1 MTLCLEVSPGCK
13 STVTERCHKREHSH
27 LCLERLNFS
36 SGLHDLDSSTRN
48 GGNPALIDSRDF
60 RPHRAIHTAEVA
72 LTRKATRAPAKQS
85 VSDTISVLSGRLSSA
100 TLLEDRRAAILGL
113 RSFAKDF
120 PATVASGALRSL
132 IGSLSNDGED
142 VDTVKVV
149 LETLLMLFN
158 PNQDSPEASDEIVL
172 WLADEFTQRQD
183 NITLLLD
190 FLEEADFYSRL
201 YSLQLLTAILSAR
214 AERTEEC
221 VLTAPLG
228 ISRLVAVLDDQRDA
242 IRNEAITLLT
252 FLTPS
257 SADIQKLVAFENAF
271 DRLFSIIALDGSLA
285 DGSRVVEDCLILLA
299 NLLRANASNQSLF
312 RESGGVKH
320 LATLLQGVLQGQAA
334 MADDVA
340 GWVRAQRGRNIY
352 ALLAVVRLLLVHGA
366 VGTAQNQLALWQH
379 GLLYHALRLSFS
391 AAVQTPVKAEA
402 LVTCA
407 DIIKGNTTLQESF
420 AQLQV
425 PSPLSQPSSGA
436 RDGGGPDRDSE
447 VYVIDGLLD
456 LTLAV
461 SANDMFDVRI
471 AACDCLKAYF
481 FDHAEIRLHFLK
493 RAIEGYKTG
502 LDETANVLAVLLRP
516 NNDDA
521 IVNPYRPW
529 FAAIITFHLLFNNPE
544 AKRLAMAVTE
554 GDAEDGEEIVTSI
567 QSVAAHLLSGLGR
580 EQDSRVATGYLIL
593 LLGWMFED
601 LEAVNDFLAEGSN
614 IQGLIQVVVRPGPA
628 DEIIQ
633 GLCVMILGE
642 IYEFSTKDSPIPR
655 ASLHAILLSRL
666 GKEKFIDRLSRLRTN
681 PFMRDFEV
689 LPQKLDPSSPGR
701 LPEVFFDITFVDF
714 FKDNYSR
721 LLRAI
726 DREPGLEI
734 PVSANG
740 VQQGISRD
748 LVDSLRAQLKEKSKA
763 LDELHMASTTLERQ
777 LGQEQADHRK
787 SRENAAV
794 DLAKVNATIDAVQRD
809 HAAELDKLR
818 QQLAS
823 EQAEHARQLKQATQ
837 SKEVEL
843 EAGRRKLVSIQEDCK
858 RQIEY
863 TKKMSEAELDRKLR
877 RKMASLGDDHEKQL
891 SKASKAAEV
900 EVDRLKRRADA
911 EAADLRATISR
922 LEVDLMKTNKNKAQE
937 LHTLQEE
944 HAAQLALTQQQSL
957 AKLEKQIDLAEES
970 ASKCARLEKE
980 LDETRQD
987 GLKIAANL
995 AEITDA
1001 KQAIQT
1007 ELDDLLMVFAD
1018 LEDKVSKYK
1027 ARLRKI
1033 GQEVSDGEDEESEDE
1048 SEDGQGQSDY
1058 DGESEDEAGN
1068 GQVTASRKTA

>member
-1 MTLCLEVSPGCK
+1 
-13 STVTERCHKREHSH
+13 
-27 LCLERLNFS
+27 
-36 SGLHDLDSSTRN
+36 
-48 GGNPALIDSRDF
+48 
-60 RPHRAIHTAEVA
+60 
-72 LTRKATRAPAKQS
+72 
-85 VSDTISVLSGRLSSA
+85 
-100 TLLEDRRAAILGL
+100 
-113 RSFAKDF
+113 
-120 PATVASGALRSL
+120 
-132 IGSLSNDGED
+132 
-142 VDTVKVV
+142 
-149 LETLLMLFN
+149 
-158 PNQDSPEASDEIVL
+158 
-172 WLADEFTQRQD
+172 
-183 NITLLLD
+183 
-190 FLEEADFYSRL
+190 
-201 YSLQLLTAILSAR
+201 
-214 AERTEEC
+214 
-221 VLTAPLG
+221 
-228 ISRLVAVLDDQRDA
+228 
-242 IRNEAITLLT
+242 
-252 FLTPS
+252 
-257 SADIQKLVAFENAF
+257 
-271 DRLFSIIALDGSLA
+271 
-285 DGSRVVEDCLILLA
+285 
-299 NLLRANASNQSLF
+299 
-312 RESGGVKH
+312 
-320 LATLLQGVLQGQAA
+320 
-334 MADDVA
+334 
-340 GWVRAQRGRNIY
+340 
-352 ALLAVVRLLLVHGA
+352 
-366 VGTAQNQLALWQH
+366 
-379 GLLYHALRLSFS
+379 
-391 AAVQTPVKAEA
+391 
-402 LVTCA
+402 
-407 DIIKGNTTLQESF
+407 
-420 AQLQV
+420 
-425 PSPLSQPSSGA
+425 
-436 RDGGGPDRDSE
+436 
-447 VYVIDGLLD
+447 
-456 LTLAV
+456 
-461 SANDMFDVRI
+461 MFDVRI

-516 NNDDA
+516 YNDDA

-544 AKRLAMAVTE
+544 AKSLAMAVTE

-628 DEIIQ
+628 DEIVQ
-633 GLCVMILGE
+633 GLCAMILGE

-681 PFMRDFEV
+681 PLMRDFEV

-726 DREPGLEI
+726 DRDPGLEI

-748 LVDSLRAQLKEKSKA
+748 LVDSLRAQLGEKSKA

-794 DLAKVNATIDAVQRD
+794 DIAKVNAAVEAVRRD
-809 HAAELDKLR
+809 HAAELDKMR

-823 EQAEHARQLKQATQ
+823 EQAEHARQLKQAIQ

-843 EAGRRKLVSIQEDCK
+843 EAERRKLVSIQEDYK
-858 RQIEY
+858 RQIDY
-863 TKKMSEAELDRKLR
+863 TKKTSEAELEKLR

-891 SKASKAAEV
+891 SKASEAAEV
-900 EVDRLKRRADA
+900 EVGRLKRRADA

-944 HAAQLALTQQQSL
+944 HTARLNLTQQQSL

-970 ASKCARLEKE
+970 VSKCARLEKE
-980 LDETRQD
+980 LDETKQD

-995 AEITDA
+995 AEVTNA

-1018 LEDKVSKYK
+1018 VEDKVSKYK

-1033 GQEVSDGEDEESEDE
+1033 GLEVSDGEDEESEDE
-1048 SEDGQGQSDY
+1048 SEDGQEQSDD
-1058 DGESEDEAGN
+1058 DGESEDEAGS
-1068 GQVTASRKTA
+1068 GRVTASRKTA

>member
-1 MTLCLEVSPGCK
+1 MWDTLSSRRELLAPDRDIVPWSKMNPTKSSPGLGGTLHIDNLLICLAPARVANLR
-13 STVTERCHKREHSH
+13 SPSVAINVNTVI
-27 LCLERLNFS
+27 CLERLILS
-36 SGLHDLDSSTRN
+36 RGLHDLDSSAWN
-48 GGNPALIDSRDF
+48 GSNPALIDSRDS
-60 RPHRAIHTAEVA
+60 RPQRAIHAAKVA
-72 LTRKATRAPAKQS
+72 LTRKATRGAKAQETS
-85 VSDTISVLSGRLSSA
+85 CSPLFQQL
-100 TLLEDRRAAILGL
+100 RRNS
-113 RSFAKDF
+113 RFAKDF

-149 LETLLMLFN
+149 LETLLMLFS

-190 FLEEADFYSRL
+190 FLEGADFYSRL
-201 YSLQLLTAILSAR
+201 YSLQLLTAILAAR
-214 AERTEEC
+214 AERTEE
-221 VLTAPLG
+221 
-228 ISRLVAVLDDQRDA
+228 
-242 IRNEAITLLT
+242 
-252 FLTPS
+252 
-257 SADIQKLVAFENAF
+257 
-271 DRLFSIIALDGSLA
+271 LFSIIALDGSLA
-285 DGSRVVEDCLILLA
+285 DGGRVVEDCLILLA

-312 RESGGVKH
+312 RESGGVKN

-334 MADDVA
+334 VADDVA
-340 GWVRAQRGRNIY
+340 GWVQAQRGRNIY

-391 AAVQTPVKAEA
+391 AAVQTPVKAE
-402 LVTCA
+402 
-407 DIIKGNTTLQESF
+407 ESF

-436 RDGGGPDRDSE
+436 RDGGGPDNDPE

-516 NNDDA
+516 YNDDA

-544 AKRLAMAVTE
+544 AKSLAMAVTE

-601 LEAVNDFLAEGSN
+601 LEAVNDFLAEG
-614 IQGLIQVVVRPGPA
+614 R
-628 DEIIQ
+628 
-633 GLCVMILGE
+633 LCAMILGE
-642 IYEFSTKDSPIPR
+642 IYEFSTKDSLFPR

-681 PFMRDFEV
+681 PLMRDFEV

-721 LLRAI
+721 ILRAI
-726 DREPGLEI
+726 DRDPGLEI

-748 LVDSLRAQLKEKSKA
+748 LVDSLRAQLGEKSKA

-794 DLAKVNATIDAVQRD
+794 DIAKVNAAVDAVRRD
-809 HAAELDKLR
+809 HAAELNKMR

-823 EQAEHARQLKQATQ
+823 EQAEHARQLKQAIQ

-843 EAGRRKLVSIQEDCK
+843 EAERRKLVSVQEDYK
-858 RQIEY
+858 RQIDY
-863 TKKMSEAELDRKLR
+863 TKKTSEAELEKLR

-891 SKASKAAEV
+891 SKASEAAEV
-900 EVDRLKRRADA
+900 EVGRLKRRADA

-944 HAAQLALTQQQSL
+944 HTARLKLTQQQSL
-957 AKLEKQIDLAEES
+957 AKLEKQIDLVEES
-970 ASKCARLEKE
+970 VSKCARLEKE
-980 LDETRQD
+980 LNETRQD
-987 GLKIAANL
+987 SLKIAANL
-995 AEITDA
+995 AEVTDA

-1018 LEDKVSKYK
+1018 VEDKVSKYK

-1033 GQEVSDGEDEESEDE
+1033 GLEVSDGEDEESEDE
-1048 SEDGQGQSDY
+1048 SEDGQEQSD
-1058 DGESEDEAGN
+1058 DDVESEDEAGS
-1068 GQVTASRKTA
+1068 GRVTASRKTA

>member
-1 MTLCLEVSPGCK
+1 
-13 STVTERCHKREHSH
+13 
-27 LCLERLNFS
+27 
-36 SGLHDLDSSTRN
+36 
-48 GGNPALIDSRDF
+48 
-60 RPHRAIHTAEVA
+60 
-72 LTRKATRAPAKQS
+72 
-85 VSDTISVLSGRLSSA
+85 
-100 TLLEDRRAAILGL
+100 
-113 RSFAKDF
+113 
-120 PATVASGALRSL
+120 
-132 IGSLSNDGED
+132 
-142 VDTVKVV
+142 
-149 LETLLMLFN
+149 
-158 PNQDSPEASDEIVL
+158 
-172 WLADEFTQRQD
+172 
-183 NITLLLD
+183 
-190 FLEEADFYSRL
+190 
-201 YSLQLLTAILSAR
+201 
-214 AERTEEC
+214 
-221 VLTAPLG
+221 
-228 ISRLVAVLDDQRDA
+228 
-242 IRNEAITLLT
+242 
-252 FLTPS
+252 
-257 SADIQKLVAFENAF
+257 
-271 DRLFSIIALDGSLA
+271 
-285 DGSRVVEDCLILLA
+285 
-299 NLLRANASNQSLF
+299 
-312 RESGGVKH
+312 
-320 LATLLQGVLQGQAA
+320 
-334 MADDVA
+334 
-340 GWVRAQRGRNIY
+340 
-352 ALLAVVRLLLVHGA
+352 
-366 VGTAQNQLALWQH
+366 
-379 GLLYHALRLSFS
+379 
-391 AAVQTPVKAEA
+391 
-402 LVTCA
+402 
-407 DIIKGNTTLQESF
+407 
-420 AQLQV
+420 
-425 PSPLSQPSSGA
+425 
-436 RDGGGPDRDSE
+436 
-447 VYVIDGLLD
+447 
-456 LTLAV
+456 
-461 SANDMFDVRI
+461 MFDVRI

-516 NNDDA
+516 YNDDA

-544 AKRLAMAVTE
+544 AKSLAMAVTE

-628 DEIIQ
+628 DEIVQ
-633 GLCVMILGE
+633 GLCAMILGE

-681 PFMRDFEV
+681 PLMRDFEV

-726 DREPGLEI
+726 DRDPGLEI

-748 LVDSLRAQLKEKSKA
+748 LVDSLRAQLGEKSKA

-794 DLAKVNATIDAVQRD
+794 DIAKVNAAVEAVRRD
-809 HAAELDKLR
+809 HAAELDKMR

-823 EQAEHARQLKQATQ
+823 EQAEHARQLKQAIQ

-843 EAGRRKLVSIQEDCK
+843 EAERRKLVSIQEDYK
-858 RQIEY
+858 RQIDY
-863 TKKMSEAELDRKLR
+863 TKKTSEAELEKLR

-891 SKASKAAEV
+891 SKASEAAEV
-900 EVDRLKRRADA
+900 EVGRLKRRADA

-922 LEVDLMKTNKNKAQE
+922 LEVDLMK
-937 LHTLQEE
+937 
-944 HAAQLALTQQQSL
+944 SL

-970 ASKCARLEKE
+970 VSKCARLEKE
-980 LDETRQD
+980 LDETKQD

-995 AEITDA
+995 AEVTNA

-1018 LEDKVSKYK
+1018 VEDKVSKYK

-1033 GQEVSDGEDEESEDE
+1033 GLEVSDGEDEESEDE
-1048 SEDGQGQSDY
+1048 SEDGQEQSDD
-1058 DGESEDEAGN
+1058 DGESEDEAGS
-1068 GQVTASRKTA
+1068 GRVTASRKTA

>member
-1 MTLCLEVSPGCK
+1 MNPGCK
-13 STVTERCHKREHSH
+13 STVTERCHK
-27 LCLERLNFS
+27 
-36 SGLHDLDSSTRN
+36 
-48 GGNPALIDSRDF
+48 P
-60 RPHRAIHTAEVA
+60 
-72 LTRKATRAPAKQS
+72 PAKQS

-214 AERTEEC
+214 AERTEE
-221 VLTAPLG
+221 
-228 ISRLVAVLDDQRDA
+228 
-242 IRNEAITLLT
+242 NEAITLLT

-544 AKRLAMAVTE
+544 AKSLAMAVTE

-633 GLCVMILGE
+633 GLCAMILGE

-681 PFMRDFEV
+681 PLMRDFEV

-748 LVDSLRAQLKEKSKA
+748 LVDSLRAQLGEKSKA
-763 LDELHMASTTLERQ
+763 LDESHMASTTLERQ

-794 DLAKVNATIDAVQRD
+794 GLAKVNAAIDAVRRD

-823 EQAEHARQLKQATQ
+823 EQAENARQLKQASQ

-843 EAGRRKLVSIQEDCK
+843 EAGRRKLVSVQEDYK

-863 TKKMSEAELDRKLR
+863 TKKTSEAELEKLR
-877 RKMASLGDDHEKQL
+877 RKIASLSDDHEKQL

-900 EVDRLKRRADA
+900 EVDRLKHRADA

-922 LEVDLMKTNKNKAQE
+922 LEVDLMKTNKTKAQE

-957 AKLEKQIDLAEES
+957 AKVETQINLANES

-980 LDETRQD
+980 LNEAKQD

-995 AEITDA
+995 AEVTDA

-1033 GQEVSDGEDEESEDE
+1033 GEEVSDGEDEESEDE
-1048 SEDGQGQSDY
+1048 SEDGQEQSDD

-1068 GQVTASRKTA
+1068 GQVTATRKTA

>member
-1 MTLCLEVSPGCK
+1 M
-13 STVTERCHKREHSH
+13 
-27 LCLERLNFS
+27 FS
-36 SGLHDLDSSTRN
+36 SIST
-48 GGNPALIDSRDF
+48 
-60 RPHRAIHTAEVA
+60 
-72 LTRKATRAPAKQS
+72 APAKQS

-214 AERTEEC
+214 AERTEE
-221 VLTAPLG
+221 
-228 ISRLVAVLDDQRDA
+228 
-242 IRNEAITLLT
+242 
-252 FLTPS
+252 
-257 SADIQKLVAFENAF
+257 
-271 DRLFSIIALDGSLA
+271 LFSIIALDGSLA

-391 AAVQTPVKAEA
+391 AAVQTPVKAE
-402 LVTCA
+402 
-407 DIIKGNTTLQESF
+407 GNTTLQESF

-863 TKKMSEAELDRKLR
+863 TKKTSEAELEKLR

-1048 SEDGQGQSDY
+1048 SEDGQGQSDD